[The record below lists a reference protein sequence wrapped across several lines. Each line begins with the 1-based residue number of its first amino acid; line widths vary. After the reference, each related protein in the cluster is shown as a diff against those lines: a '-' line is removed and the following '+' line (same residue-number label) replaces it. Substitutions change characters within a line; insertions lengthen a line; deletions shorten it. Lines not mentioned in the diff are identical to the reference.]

1 MDINER
7 LQQEQLCGLPKIN
20 PDEQRRYLGTVR
32 ERVIAA
38 IKVSQLTDKT
48 IQSQFEK
55 ILTKHS
61 TGKVLIDQTLTTDNF
76 PTFVSLATKTHH
88 PFTVLSDV
96 TVKNQVTDPIAVLLA
111 ADTAVNVNTIYLD

>member
-7 LQQEQLCGLPKIN
+7 LQQEQLGGQPKIN
-20 PDEQRRYLGTVR
+20 PDEQRRYLGTFR

-55 ILTKHS
+55 I
-61 TGKVLIDQTLTTDNF
+61 
-76 PTFVSLATKTHH
+76 
-88 PFTVLSDV
+88 
-96 TVKNQVTDPIAVLLA
+96 
-111 ADTAVNVNTIYLD
+111 